1 MVVTS
6 FELDSLFVVLS
17 PNAVAVRGSEVG
29 WALSICML
37 WALFSHEQER
47 LKWELTVGVLGW

>member
-6 FELDSLFVVLS
+6 FELDSLFVDLS
-17 PNAVAVRGSEVG
+17 PNAVAVRGPEVG

-37 WALFSHEQER
+37 WALFSHEQ
-47 LKWELTVGVLGW
+47 WELTAGVLGW

>member
-6 FELDSLFVVLS
+6 FELNSLFVDLS
-17 PNAVAVRGSEVG
+17 PNAVAVRGPEVG

-37 WALFSHEQER
+37 WALFSHEQ
-47 LKWELTVGVLGW
+47 WELTAGVLGW